1 MKLNIGSG
9 FRKMDGYINVDNFE
23 ECKPDVLMNLEET
36 PWTFER
42 NSVSEITAIHVLEHL
57 GEQRDVFFNIIK
69 EIYRVLKNDGIIK
82 ISVPFYMHPT
92 FYTDPTHVRS
102 FTSGTFKMLSKKVNQ
117 DWMDR
122 NVNATMLAF
131 MLDVDFDLINVSY
144 KYDPV
149 WDNKLK
155 NNEISQEEIIQAAQ
169 EKWGVVQELNV
180 ILRAC
185 KEA

>member
-36 PWTFER
+36 PWSFES

-69 EIYRVLKNDGIIK
+69 EIYRVLRNDGIIK

-102 FTSGTFKMLSKKVNQ
+102 FTSGTFKMLSKK
-117 DWMDR
+117 
-122 NVNATMLAF
+122 
-131 MLDVDFDLINVSY
+131 
-144 KYDPV
+144 
-149 WDNKLK
+149 LK

-185 KEA
+185 KEV